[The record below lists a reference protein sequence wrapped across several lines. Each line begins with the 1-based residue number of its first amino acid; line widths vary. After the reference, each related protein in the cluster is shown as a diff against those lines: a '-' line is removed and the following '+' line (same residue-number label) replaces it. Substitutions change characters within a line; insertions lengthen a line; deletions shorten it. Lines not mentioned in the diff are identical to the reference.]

1 MVINILSIL
10 LSVILIYSTF
20 LSFKRGYLNL
30 FETFCWSCVWLGVIY
45 LSIRPD
51 AIDIYLQNFLNI
63 SFKDTILTLSLL
75 VLFVLNFRV
84 YLKIKLNEKKLDKI
98 IRSKKIIE
106 FLKKK

>member
-51 AIDIYLQNFLNI
+51 TIDIYLQNFLNI

-98 IRSKKIIE
+98 IRSEAIIE